1 VVLFSSLGNSLH
13 HTNNAKTFSLGIKY
27 YGKITSMENEEPVN
41 KIRLLNLK
49 NFIIFVLLV
58 AVATLSI
65 LLYFQIF
72 QKNPNKAEDELN
84 LVETKEAKAIFG
96 NLNPDEKKS
105 ADGLIRE
112 QVRLI
117 ITRPQFYSSLEVVKK
132 NEEIITHE
140 AEEKQIPKEVA
151 IGMAV
156 LENGGSES
164 AVSSA
169 GAAGIFQITEGT
181 AKTLGLEV
189 SEDNDERLDPQKNIT
204 AGISYLNQNLKLFSD
219 IGLAVWA
226 YHAGPQNVSVAL
238 KTYLESIGEKDAFDY
253 LQALEEGKL
262 DRAKYVWRAYA
273 TKGEIN
279 IHRLLQN
286 PKVQLLVLARLGDE
300 TELYPYKV
308 AASSIIWQTRN
319 NYQPEEEFKQ
329 KITEFNQGR
338 ILLSDLLSPKKVS

>member
-1 VVLFSSLGNSLH
+1 
-13 HTNNAKTFSLGIKY
+13 
-27 YGKITSMENEEPVN
+27 MENEEN
-41 KIRLLNLK
+41 KSKLDLLNLK
-49 NFIIFVLLV
+49 NLIIVVLV
-58 AVATLSI
+58 IAVTALSI
-65 LLYFQIF
+65 LLYLQVF
-72 QKNPNKAEDELN
+72 QKNQKKVEDKLN

-96 NLNPDEKKS
+96 NLNPDEKES

-132 NEEIITHE
+132 NEETIVAE
-140 AEEKQIPKEVA
+140 SEEKQIPKEVA

-156 LENGGSES
+156 LENGGSEF

-169 GAAGIFQITEGT
+169 GATGIFQITEGT
-181 AKTLGLEV
+181 AKQLGLEV
-189 SEDNDERLDPQKNIT
+189 SDDNDERLDPQKNIS
-204 AGISYLNQNLKLFSD
+204 AGISYLNQNLKIFSD

-226 YHAGPQNVSVAL
+226 YHAGPQNVSMAL

-253 LQALEEGKL
+253 VGALEEGKL
-262 DRAKYVWRAYA
+262 ERAKYVWRAYT

-286 PKVQLLVLARLGDE
+286 PKVQLLVLGGLGDE

-308 AASSIIWQTRN
+308 VASSIIWQTKN
-319 NYQPEEEFKQ
+319 KYLKEEEFKQ
-329 KITEFNQGR
+329 KIKEFNQGR
-338 ILLSDLLSPKKVS
+338 ILLSDLLSPKKIS